1 MSGTER
7 RKRTSPA
14 KIVAFIGVMAA
25 TLECTKLAL
34 SFLPN
39 IEAVTLLIALYG
51 YVFGIYGLVASLV
64 FVSIE
69 PIIYGFG
76 TWVVSYYIYWPT
88 VASAFILFA
97 KLKVKNRFIL
107 ATGAVILTVWFGI
120 LSTLV
125 DIGLL
130 SGFFDNFR
138 YRFSVYYLRGIPF
151 YMAQIISN
159 AVLFPLLFKF
169 LERKL
174 MSVKRS
180 LFK

>member
-1 MSGTER
+1 MGESDHK
-7 RKRTSPA
+7 KRISTA

-25 TLECTKLAL
+25 TLECAKLAL

-39 IEAVTLLIALYG
+39 IEIVTLLTALYS
-51 YVFGIYGLVASLV
+51 YVFGIYGLIASVV

-69 PIIYGFG
+69 PLIYGFG

-88 VASAFILFA
+88 VALVFMLFA
-97 KLKVKNRFIL
+97 RIKVKNRFIL
-107 ATGAVILTVWFGI
+107 ATGAVVLTVWFGI
-120 LSTLV
+120 LSTLI

-130 SGFFDNFR
+130 SGFFDNFL

-151 YMAQIISN
+151 YIAQIVSN

-174 MSVKRS
+174 LLVKHS
-180 LFK
+180 LL